1 MEIEVLWMNDY
12 LMVMYEVEK
21 TRRARQGYEKEEP
34 PPTGSPPPAT
44 GKCIRKR
51 TRRR

>member
-1 MEIEVLWMNDY
+1 MEIKLLWIDDY
-12 LMVMYEVEK
+12 LMVMYELEK
-21 TRRARQGYEKEEP
+21 ARRARQGQRKEESF
-34 PPTGSPPPAT
+34 PTGSAPSAT